1 MDEKQLYAAILGL
14 TDPWKVAKVDLRL
27 DQGEILIFVKMPEKM
42 RWVCPECLQEAPIHD
57 HKERQWRHLDT
68 CQYRTILQARVPRLN
83 CPTHGVKQV
92 KVPWA
97 EPGSR
102 FTALFEALAIDWL
115 KTASIQAVAQQMG
128 LTWDQAA
135 GIMKRGVE
143 RGLARRE
150 AQPLRHLGV
159 DETSFRKRHRYVTV
173 VNDLERDAVLYVGE
187 GRKQETLD
195 EFWTSL
201 PLERREQ
208 VEAVAMDMWEPYI
221 RSTRE
226 HLPAAESKIVFDK
239 FHVAQH
245 LGQAVDDV
253 RKAEHRELMAQG
265 EHWLKGTRYDWLRHP
280 DTFTAG
286 AWRAFLKRVRTLNL
300 KTGRAWVLKETAMF
314 IWEAIYPGVA
324 ERRFRDWYQWA
335 RRSRL
340 EPFKKVAL
348 LIKNHWPNILT
359 YFTHRITNAGSET
372 INSKIQRVKAM
383 ARGFRNRD
391 RFRMAIYFHCAKLD
405 LYPRPLAESS

>member
-1 MDEKQLYAAILGL
+1 
-14 TDPWKVAKVDLRL
+14 
-27 DQGEILIFVKMPEKM
+27 
-42 RWVCPECLQEAPIHD
+42 
-57 HKERQWRHLDT
+57 
-68 CQYRTILQARVPRLN
+68 
-83 CPTHGVKQV
+83 V

-135 GIMKRGVE
+135 GIMKRAVE

-208 VEAVAMDMWEPYI
+208 VAAVAMDMWEPYI

-253 RKAEHRELMAQG
+253 RKAEHRKLMAQG

-286 AWRAFLKRVRTLNL
+286 AWRAFLKRVRT
-300 KTGRAWVLKETAMF
+300 
-314 IWEAIYPGVA
+314 
-324 ERRFRDWYQWA
+324 
-335 RRSRL
+335 
-340 EPFKKVAL
+340 
-348 LIKNHWPNILT
+348 
-359 YFTHRITNAGSET
+359 
-372 INSKIQRVKAM
+372 
-383 ARGFRNRD
+383 
-391 RFRMAIYFHCAKLD
+391 
-405 LYPRPLAESS
+405 